1 MSTSDNRWLADAL
14 LVIDMQNSFLH
25 PEGGMYAA
33 TGAPLINIEQTVLA
47 NRRAVE
53 AAQAVGVPVVY
64 TRHGFRP
71 GYEDAGLLSLDALAT
86 AGTAPLVSGTW
97 DCDVVDELPVEGAH
111 FVDKARMDAFYNTS
125 LELLLR
131 GLHATHLAV
140 SGVVT
145 NACVETTTRSAA
157 MRDFEVTVLS
167 DCVTTFSTG
176 EQAASLSAL
185 ENYRFAHVREFGP
198 DLFPVGTAPVS
209 VASS

>member
-1 MSTSDNRWLADAL
+1 MSTSDNRWPADVL

-25 PEGGMYAA
+25 PQGGMYAA

-53 AAQAVGVPVVY
+53 AAQAAGVPVIY

-71 GYEDAGLLSLDALAT
+71 GYVDAGVLSLDAYAT
-86 AGTAPLVSGTW
+86 AGAAPLVTGTW

-125 LELLLR
+125 LELVLR
-131 GLHATHLAV
+131 GLRATRLAV
-140 SGVVT
+140 SGIVT

-157 MRDFEVTVLS
+157 MRDLDVTVLS
-167 DCVTTFSTG
+167 DCVTTFSAE

-185 ENYRFAHVREFGP
+185 ENYRFARVREFGP
-198 DLFPVGTAPVS
+198 DLFPAGTVPVAT
-209 VASS
+209 ASS